1 MSTALYTN
9 NFLNFLSNQNGIET
23 KKIKH
28 IFETPENV
36 KDGHYLRILDDK
48 GNASIIEFNED
59 IRDIK
64 GKNGDDISHYIYK
77 GNDFAKK
84 YLVDKGFFVP
94 DESLYKLLKQK
105 YEFIAHLE
113 YVYFEGEYANKE
125 IIRSKLKDIK
135 KYEYCTNDIK
145 EKCDKDL
152 DKLDHY
158 PVNYSFPIK
167 TYDSPIENYP
177 DAIVIPQVIKSI
189 IDVLC
194 TIGMVVCFFLSL
206 FRNYGGLATF
216 LKSIFVWFVLCVLV
230 PMMIEKI
237 NKNINNYRLKNNRKV
252 VNNSNAAYKKLN
264 EYISLKGDETLKESE
279 EFIQNREKELLDNM
293 NIMFKNNECDDNKY
307 FVYSDHG
314 YSATFRLNEI
324 NNLINLFMYCAYPF
338 TFANGETFRAVS
350 VNNRIDYIWAIN
362 AYFKMMDRYLE
373 FLDEY
378 VYPMIRKNGYRETYD
393 LISLN
398 KDIVEDIRVQMR
410 IDQIRTSINI
420 LHEDLVT
427 IHNDNLKIMAQLG
440 MINCS
445 IMDLQSSIE
454 HMEAN
459 ISSQISS
466 LDGYY
471 PYSIY

>member
-1 MSTALYTN
+1 
-9 NFLNFLSNQNGIET
+9 
-23 KKIKH
+23 
-28 IFETPENV
+28 
-36 KDGHYLRILDDK
+36 
-48 GNASIIEFNED
+48 
-59 IRDIK
+59 
-64 GKNGDDISHYIYK
+64 
-77 GNDFAKK
+77 
-84 YLVDKGFFVP
+84 
-94 DESLYKLLKQK
+94 
-105 YEFIAHLE
+105 
-113 YVYFEGEYANKE
+113 
-125 IIRSKLKDIK
+125 
-135 KYEYCTNDIK
+135 
-145 EKCDKDL
+145 
-152 DKLDHY
+152 
-158 PVNYSFPIK
+158 
-167 TYDSPIENYP
+167 
-177 DAIVIPQVIKSI
+177 
-189 IDVLC
+189 
-194 TIGMVVCFFLSL
+194 
-206 FRNYGGLATF
+206 
-216 LKSIFVWFVLCVLV
+216 
-230 PMMIEKI
+230 MMIDKI

-252 VNNSNAAYKKLN
+252 VNNSNVAYKKLN
-264 EYISLKGDETLKESE
+264 EYISLKGDETLKESKK
-279 EFIQNREKELLDNM
+279 FIQNREKELLDNM

-307 FVYSDHG
+307 FICSDHG

-427 IHNDNLKIMAQLG
+427 IHNDNLGIMAQLG
-440 MINCS
+440 TINCS

-454 HMEAN
+454 HMEAH